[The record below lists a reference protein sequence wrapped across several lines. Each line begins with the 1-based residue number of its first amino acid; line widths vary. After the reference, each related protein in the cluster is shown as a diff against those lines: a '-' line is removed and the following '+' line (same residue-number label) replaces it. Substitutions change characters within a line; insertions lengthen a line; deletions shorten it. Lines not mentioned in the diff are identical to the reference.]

1 MSESTKP
8 DHDEGLDI
16 VTEKHTKTQKPS
28 MYKVILLNDDYTT
41 MEFVIHVLESVFN
54 KSKESATA
62 VMLEVHQKGQ
72 GLCGVY
78 TREIA
83 ETKTHKVL
91 QLARNEGFPLQCMM
105 EVA

>member
-1 MSESTKP
+1 MSDSTKP
-8 DHDEGLDI
+8 DESEDI
-16 VTEKHTKTQKPS
+16 EILTEKHTKTQKPS

-54 KSKESATA
+54 KTKEAATQ

-72 GLCGVY
+72 GLCGIY

-91 QLARNEGFPLQCMM
+91 QLARNEGFPLQCLM